1 VSAPALERSRRESV
15 TFDRPFFVAGADRQQ
30 PAGTYTIETI
40 EELIEGLSF
49 LAYHRVSTSI
59 VLPLPGGGAGSY
71 QLVRIDPTVV
81 EAALLPRQRTA
92 NFIATEEAAP

>member
-1 VSAPALERSRRESV
+1 MSSASLERSLRESV

-59 VLPLPGGGAGSY
+59 VLPLPGAGAGSY
-71 QLVRIDPTVV
+71 QLVRIDPAIVQ
-81 EAALLPRQRTA
+81 AALQPRQCA
-92 NFIATEEAAP
+92 ASVAEEVAR